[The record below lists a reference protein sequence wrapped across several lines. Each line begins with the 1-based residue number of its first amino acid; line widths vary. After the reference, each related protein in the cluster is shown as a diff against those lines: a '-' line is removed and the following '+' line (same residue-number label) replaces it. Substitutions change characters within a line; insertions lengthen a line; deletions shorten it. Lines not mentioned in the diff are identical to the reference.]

1 MPHCLAMC
9 KLTCVLWNV
18 NDRHTS
24 GKNCE
29 NGKDTQLFVCF
40 QTWYVYY
47 YIFTFSIDVCNNAAM
62 TLMFCRFCCQQK
74 PQIAN
79 IKDKKKETQTTK
91 LGKVKKPHLENEPVK
106 ISKSCTGS
114 SIHCNV

>member
-1 MPHCLAMC
+1 MPYCLAMC

-79 IKDKKKETQTTK
+79 IKDKKKRDT
-91 LGKVKKPHLENEPVK
+91 NNK
-106 ISKSCTGS
+106 IRESEEAALRKWACQD
-114 SIHCNV
+114 I